1 MLGVVIKK
9 LELRTNDK
17 MYKTK
22 SEGGREGH
30 EKNVCPR
37 QQNPKHVTGLRVPD
51 AALSFEINEFR
62 VWRSALILFR
72 TSISRA
78 FQ

>member
-1 MLGVVIKK
+1 MKK
-9 LELRTNDK
+9 MCAQGSKILIT
-17 MYKTK
+17 
-22 SEGGREGH
+22 
-30 EKNVCPR
+30 PR
-37 QQNPKHVTGLRVPD
+37 RLRVPD